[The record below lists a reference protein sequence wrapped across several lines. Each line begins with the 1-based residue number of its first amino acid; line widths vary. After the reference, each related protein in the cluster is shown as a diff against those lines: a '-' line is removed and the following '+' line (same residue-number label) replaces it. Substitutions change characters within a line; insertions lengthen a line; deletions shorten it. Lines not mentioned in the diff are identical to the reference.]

1 MIMSMEDR
9 ITELEIQLVHTQR
22 VCEQLNE
29 IVTELSLD
37 AQRREREMKRLADQ
51 LKDLKNKATE
61 RGGDLEDERP
71 PHY

>member
-1 MIMSMEDR
+1 MSMEDR

-37 AQRREREMKRLADQ
+37 AQRREREIKRLADQ
-51 LKDLKNKATE
+51 LKDLKNKSNE

>member
-1 MIMSMEDR
+1 MSMEDR

>member
-1 MIMSMEDR
+1 MSMEDR

-37 AQRREREMKRLADQ
+37 AQRRDREMKRLVDQ
-51 LKDLKNKATE
+51 LKELKNKVAE
-61 RGGDLEDERP
+61 PGGDLEEERP

>member
-1 MIMSMEDR
+1 MSMEDR

-37 AQRREREMKRLADQ
+37 AQRRDREMKRLVDQ
-51 LKDLKNKATE
+51 LKELKNNVAE
-61 RGGDLEDERP
+61 PGGDLEEERP